1 MNLKNKREK
10 GIVGKKIIV
19 LFYIILGALFAL
31 TLYFCISWA
40 PSIGAVAGIANGS
53 RKGIEKGIAKG
64 ITDGKMEG
72 LSAKD
77 TKVKFEDKISQTG
90 KLEVMLADIRLTDLY
105 QQENK
110 YAALYIMPGEGVF
123 SIDLMHAEI
132 EYDEGNGI
140 ISILMEEPE
149 FVPYFDDSKVER
161 IAEYKAPHFDGKTED
176 GYQGYLNTREQLSI
190 KVQEELSNG
199 LMEQAKLSGIKQ
211 VEQLARSVCGS
222 NVAVNVGYRENEE

>member
-1 MNLKNKREK
+1 MSLKSKRKK
-10 GIVGKKIIV
+10 GIFDKAIV
-19 LFYIILGALFAL
+19 SFCVMLVFLFVL
-31 TLYFCISWA
+31 TLFFCINLA
-40 PSIGAVAGIANGS
+40 PSIGAVAGKANGS
-53 RKGIEKGIAKG
+53 RKGTVTGIENGIN
-64 ITDGKMEG
+64 DGKMEG

-105 QQENK
+105 QQGNK
-110 YAALYIMPGEGVF
+110 YAALYIMPVEGVF

-132 EYDEGNGI
+132 EYDEGNSI

-149 FVPYFDDSKVER
+149 FVPYFDDSKVEK
-161 IAEYKAPHFDGKTED
+161 IAEYEAPLFDGKTED

-199 LMEQAKLSGIKQ
+199 LMEQAKVSGIKQ

-222 NVAVNVGYRENEE
+222 NVTVNVSYR

>member
-1 MNLKNKREK
+1 MSLKIKREK
-10 GIVGKKIIV
+10 GIVGKKTIV
-19 LFYIILGALFAL
+19 SFYIILGAFFAL
-31 TLYFCISWA
+31 TLYFCINWA
-40 PSIGAVAGIANGS
+40 PSIGTVAGIANGS
-53 RKGIEKGIAKG
+53 RKGIEKGI
-64 ITDGKMEG
+64 TDGKREG

-105 QQENK
+105 QQGNQ
-110 YAALYIMPGEGVF
+110 YAALYIMPVEGVF

-161 IAEYKAPHFDGKTED
+161 IEEYKAPLFDGKTKD

-199 LMEQAKLSGIKQ
+199 LMEQAKVSGIKQ

-222 NVAVNVGYRENEE
+222 NVAVNVSYRKCEE